1 MTTDGTDIT
10 LSNGQ
15 KLSIETDGKK
25 LDVSFFT
32 KQVVTMTPTEAKHV
46 GESLIKYA
54 TRKS

>member
-15 KLSIETDGKK
+15 KLSIKTDGKK

-32 KQVVTMTPTEAKHV
+32 KQVVIMTPTEAKHV